1 MTSANESGLMKVLK
15 VVLTPFVFAVMF
27 FFWKPAKFLSGKAYG
42 GKWKDGLL
50 AGLIGFAL
58 SCLAAISAANFGLAH
73 GISFIWWGLAS
84 VLAFVYT
91 GGIVWP
97 AAFLGVFK
105 PLWNFGDKLL
115 DLTRKLAKN
124 VTGPLFAGA
133 ASVARKVPGA
143 DALWA
148 IVQDTPVVEGAK
160 PRKRWAVNV
169 CHGIVFIAT
178 LAFAAAVAYIS
189 YNYLLALVPAPLL
202 SVYFVNQALAGL
214 LALTAATFV
223 MVPLYQLQDE
233 GKEGYAVAV
242 LSGVATWA
250 LATKTV
256 LLTGVAGLGFYAA
269 VAGIFALLFV
279 YLVPGV
285 IALASGGLVEAVL
298 RGWKNLLE
306 AVYDDEKNQDFRKFY
321 HNLMNIVVAL
331 LSGAVTFYVANL
343 VHLPEV
349 LVWVAVVASVL
360 YSYVDALREVANK
373 SAGNPV
379 IGLAVSVASGV
390 AAWFWL
396 PALVGITGGALVAAV
411 IGVTA
416 AVGFIVHPLVYL
428 VVRALTAWA
437 AAPVGTLLDSARVG
451 AVNLFKKV
459 RDAVRSMQKKAFD
472 DTTPYSGMFGH
483 LLNVA
488 VIGVAIWQAL
498 PLAMGF
504 LSFGFWIN
512 TILAV
517 FFGINMFML
526 LGKLFHKW
534 GAEALALGAGFV
546 ALLSS
551 AQWAYGVSGGS
562 IVATII
568 VAGTAAYV
576 AGGLV
581 APAVYLVLR
590 PIANL
595 VLTGWLAPLL
605 ETCFNFMWD
614 LFESFW
620 RKFAGLYRAAAA
632 LVKPIFRFLA
642 AIAAPIIKI
651 VASLVGPLA
660 RAASSVWQSIAGMF
674 GGRK

>member
-1 MTSANESGLMKVLK
+1 MKVLK
-15 VVLTPFVFAVMF
+15 VVLTPFVFVVMF
-27 FFWKPAKFLSGKAYG
+27 LFWKPAKFLSGKAYD

-58 SCLAAISAANFGLAH
+58 SCVAAVSAANFGLSH

-84 VLAFVYT
+84 VGAFVYT

-97 AAFLGVFK
+97 LAFLGLFK
-105 PLWNFGDKLL
+105 PLWKFGDKLL
-115 DLTRKLAKN
+115 DLTRSLAKN
-124 VTGPLFAGA
+124 VTGPFFAGA
-133 ASVARKVPGA
+133 ASVARKIPGA

-148 IVQDTPVVEGAK
+148 IVQDTPKVEGAK
-160 PRKRWAVNV
+160 SRKRWAVGV

-178 LAFAAAVAYIS
+178 LALTALVAYVS
-189 YNYLLALVPAPLL
+189 YNFLLSLVSVPLL
-202 SVYFVNQALAGL
+202 NAYFVNQALAGL

-223 MVPLYQLQDE
+223 MVPLYQMQDE
-233 GKEGYAVAV
+233 GKESYVVAA
-242 LSGVATWA
+242 LSGAATWA

-256 LLTGVAGLGFYAA
+256 LLAGIAGLGFYGA

-279 YLVPGV
+279 YLVPGL
-285 IALASGGLVEAVL
+285 IALASGGLVEALL

-331 LSGAVTFYVANL
+331 LSGAVAFYVATL
-343 VHLPEV
+343 VHLPAV

-373 SAGNPV
+373 SAGNAI
-379 IGLAVSVASGV
+379 IGVTVSLACGV
-390 AAWFWL
+390 AGWFWL
-396 PALVGITGGALVAAV
+396 PALLGITGGALVAAV
-411 IGVTA
+411 IGVVA
-416 AVGFIVHPLVYL
+416 VVGFIVHPLAYL
-428 VVRALTAWA
+428 LVRLLTSWA
-437 AAPVGTLLDSARVG
+437 AAPVGTLLDNARVG
-451 AVNLFKKV
+451 ATTLFKKV

-472 DTTPYSGMFGH
+472 DSTPYSGMFGH

-488 VIGVAIWQAL
+488 VIGVAIWKAL

-504 LSFGFWIN
+504 LSFGFWVN
-512 TILAV
+512 TVLAV
-517 FFGINMFML
+517 FVGINMFML

-551 AQWAYGVSGGS
+551 AHWAYGVSGGS
-562 IVATII
+562 IAATIL
-568 VAGTAAYV
+568 VACTAASV
-576 AGGLV
+576 AGGFV

-620 RKFAGLYRAAAA
+620 RKFAVLYRGAAA

-642 AIAAPIIKI
+642 RIAAPIIKV

-660 RAASSVWQSIAGMF
+660 RAAASVWASIAGMF